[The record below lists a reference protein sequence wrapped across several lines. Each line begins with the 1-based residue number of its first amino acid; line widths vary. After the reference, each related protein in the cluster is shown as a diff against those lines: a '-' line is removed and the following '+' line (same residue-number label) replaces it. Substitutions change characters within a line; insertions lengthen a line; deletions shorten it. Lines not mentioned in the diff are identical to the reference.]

1 MKIEHSEQII
11 NFLDCLNN
19 QLYGTILV
27 NGASQYAVMTST
39 CCLCAQTLCDETSKK
54 KLLGQVVKL

>member
-19 QLYGTILV
+19 QLYGTILMEQV
-27 NGASQYAVMTST
+27 NMQ
-39 CCLCAQTLCDETSKK
+39 
-54 KLLGQVVKL
+54 